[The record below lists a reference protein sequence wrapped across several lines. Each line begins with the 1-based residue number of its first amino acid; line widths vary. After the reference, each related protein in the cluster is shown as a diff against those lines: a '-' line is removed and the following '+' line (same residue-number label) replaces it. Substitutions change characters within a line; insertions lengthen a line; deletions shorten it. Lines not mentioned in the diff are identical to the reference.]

1 VIGSLGWQET
11 VFIFLLALLL
21 FGPKKLPELGRT
33 LGKAITEFR
42 RASNE
47 LKATFDR
54 EMSSLERE
62 TEGLKEVT
70 QSYHNEISSYTYD
83 DSSSYYDSG
92 AYSSDSYSYDDHTA
106 TNPSSVS
113 ASAPE
118 GAETHSGQA
127 PEGTVPTT
135 ALLAASNETPS
146 TAPSEAATGSETA
159 EPAGK
164 DALWGPTHSTP
175 EPESRG

>member
-1 VIGSLGWQET
+1 MIGSLGWQET

-42 RASNE
+42 RASSE

-54 EMSSLERE
+54 EMTNLERE
-62 TEGLKEVT
+62 TQGLKEVT

-92 AYSSDSYSYDDHTA
+92 AYSSDSYSYEDQTA

-113 ASAPE
+113 ASASE
-118 GAETHSGQA
+118 GAETHSGLA

-135 ALLAASNETPS
+135 ALVAAGNETS
-146 TAPSEAATGSETA
+146 APVEAVNGSETA
-159 EPAGK
+159 PHAGHEANSEP
-164 DALWGPTHSTP
+164 SRSSS

>member
-1 VIGSLGWQET
+1 MGPLGWQET

-54 EMSSLERE
+54 EMKSLEQE
-62 TEGLKEVT
+62 KESLKEIT
-70 QSYHNEISSYTYD
+70 NQYQYDTYNYDYSSYETNYD
-83 DSSSYYDSG
+83 GSYGSENYDS
-92 AYSSDSYSYDDHTA
+92 TA
-106 TNPSSVS
+106 SNPSTTS

-118 GAETHSGQA
+118 GAESPSAVH
-127 PEGTVPTT
+127 PEGTI
-135 ALLAASNETPS
+135 AH
-146 TAPSEAATGSETA
+146 GSEPHS
-159 EPAGK
+159 ENGAG
-164 DALWGPTHSTP
+164 DHPHPPEAGHSDHASAPT
-175 EPESRG
+175 EQKA